1 MFKKSKKKA
10 EPRAPQLDYR
20 RPAAYHYSAKRSK
33 ADKLFDRGGATK
45 EEIRSAKM
53 LRRAR
58 EIPTYFALLLILAS
72 ALYLASLSTAAQI
85 TVDGSQELLRDR
97 SAIQPKA
104 NQVLSSSLLNRS
116 KFTFQGDKV
125 EAELRQAFPEFAE
138 VDVSTPLFR
147 HRPHVVITL
156 ARPAALLS
164 TGTHIYLI
172 DDQGRA
178 LFDTTRNKPSF
189 DTSDL
194 PLLQDQSTLNIE
206 VGKTALSRTQV
217 AYVQEVRAQTEQ
229 KGLKIESMLMVS
241 GGGELNVRFGGLPYY
256 AKFNFFEDARK
267 STGTFLATK
276 EKLDADKSKPT
287 EYIDVRIPERA
298 YVK

>member
-1 MFKKSKKKA
+1 MFRKSKKKL
-10 EPRAPQLDYR
+10 EPRAPQLEYR
-20 RPAAYHYSAKRSK
+20 RPAAYHYSAKRSR
-33 ADKLFDRGGATK
+33 ADKFFDRGEASK
-45 EEIRSAKM
+45 EEIKSARM
-53 LRRAR
+53 HRRAR
-58 EIPTYFALLLILAS
+58 EIPTYFALVLIAAS
-72 ALYLASLSTAAQI
+72 ALYLASLSTVAQI

-104 NQVLSSSLLNRS
+104 NQILAETLMNRS
-116 KFTFQGDKV
+116 KITFQGGKV
-125 EAELRQAFPEFAE
+125 ESELRQAFPEFAE

-147 HRPHVVITL
+147 HRPHMVITL

-178 LFDTTRNKPSF
+178 LFDTTRNKPNF

-206 VGKTALSRTQV
+206 VGRTALSRTQV
-217 AYVQEVRAQTEQ
+217 AYIQEVRSQTEQ
-229 KGLKIESMLMVS
+229 KGLKIESMLMTS
-241 GGGELNVRFGGLPYY
+241 GGGELHVRFGGLPYFV
-256 AKFNFFEDARK
+256 KFNFFEDARK

-276 EKLDADKSKPT
+276 EKLEADNAKPV

>member
-45 EEIRSAKM
+45 EEIKSAKM
-53 LRRAR
+53 HRRAR

-72 ALYLASLSTAAQI
+72 VFYLASLSTAAQI

-164 TGTHIYLI
+164 TGTNIYLI

-256 AKFNFFEDARK
+256 VKFNFFEDARK

>member
-1 MFKKSKKKA
+1 MMFRKKKKA
-10 EPRAPQLDYR
+10 EPRTPKLEYR
-20 RPAAYHYSAKRSK
+20 RPTAYHYSAKRSR
-33 ADKLFDRGGATK
+33 ADKLFDRGEDSK
-45 EEIRSAKM
+45 EDIRSAKM
-53 LRRAR
+53 HRRAR
-58 EIPTYFALLLILAS
+58 EVPTVLALGLILVS
-72 ALYLASLSTAAQI
+72 VLYLSSLSTTAQI
-85 TVDGSQELLRDR
+85 KVEGSQELLRDR
-97 SAIQPKA
+97 SAVQPRA
-104 NQVLSSSLLNRS
+104 DQILSSSLLNRTKLS
-116 KFTFQGDKV
+116 FEGDKV
-125 EAELRQAFPEFAE
+125 EAELRKSFPEFAD

-164 TGTHIYLI
+164 TGTNIYLI

-178 LFDTTRNKPSF
+178 LFDTTRNKPNF

-194 PLLQDQSTLNIE
+194 PLLQDQSTLKVE

-217 AYVQEVRAQTEQ
+217 AYIQEVRAQTEQ
-229 KGLKIESMLMVS
+229 KGLKVESMQMVS

-267 STGTFLATK
+267 STGTFLAMK
-276 EKLDADKSKPT
+276 EKLDADRVKPA
-287 EYIDVRIPERA
+287 EYVDVRIPERA